1 MSQDFEEGPTKEQ
14 AKKASEALNQAMSV
28 LADIDIDSDFAGYLF
43 LTTGFSLMLAGNSDD
58 AVRVTKV
65 TAQALMAASMS
76 AEEDDD
82 DDDEEEEIMH

>member
-14 AKKASEALNQAMSV
+14 AKKASEALNKAMSV
-28 LADIDIDSDFAGYLF
+28 LAEMDIDADFAGYLF

-82 DDDEEEEIMH
+82 EEEEEEIMH